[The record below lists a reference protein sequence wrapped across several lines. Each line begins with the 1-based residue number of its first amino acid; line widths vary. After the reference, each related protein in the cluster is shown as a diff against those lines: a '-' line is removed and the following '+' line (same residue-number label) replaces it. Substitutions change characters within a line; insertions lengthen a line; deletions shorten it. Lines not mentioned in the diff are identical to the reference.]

1 MTQKATKWLVVLS
14 LWQLSGCRTAAV
26 GDGDGAGVGE
36 GGSRVVPTTLAVS
49 WEYAPDSVPDLAKK
63 GLQSGVNSLG
73 AAKGKSVESLL
84 DKMTI
89 QRLAGATHADV
100 VASARELIMASEGK
114 PLSKDSTFKVN
125 LELALSAIQN
135 DRPSAAAYYLA
146 KVKETGIPAALAA
159 ELTAGGVLAMKSKD
173 FSLAAASWR
182 QALRVVPTY
191 KAAKINLGYLL
202 LRNANAGEAKRLL
215 EPYKADWFAAAGLI
229 SAGRML
235 GDSELVETLCNDV
248 LARQPN
254 HGPTLLNCALQ
265 AVQAKKDYA
274 RADLLLSRV
283 VSTSTRPELTEYAFL
298 LRNKFQRSGSS
309 RGKMSSARD
318 DVGDTRL

>member
-1 MTQKATKWLVVLS
+1 MKQNAGTWLLPIVLC
-14 LWQLSGCRTAAV
+14 QLSGCRTASV
-26 GDGDGAGVGE
+26 REGDGDGDH
-36 GGSRVVPTTLAVS
+36 VVSTTLAVS

-63 GLQSGVNSLG
+63 DLQSALNSAG

-135 DRPSAAAYYLA
+135 DRPSAAAYYLS

-159 ELTAGGVLAMKSKD
+159 ELTAEGVLAMKNKD

-182 QALRVVPTY
+182 QALRFVPTY
-191 KAAKINLGYLL
+191 KAARINLGYLL
-202 LRNANAGEAKRLL
+202 LRNANASEAKTML

-235 GDSELVETLCNDV
+235 GDSELVDTLCADV
-248 LARQPN
+248 LVRQPS
-254 HGPTLLNCALQ
+254 HGPSLLNCALQ

-274 RADLLLSRV
+274 RADLLLSRL

-298 LRNKFQRSGSS
+298 LRNKFRRNGSS
-309 RGKMSSARD
+309 RIKVSSARD
-318 DVGDTRL
+318 GIGASKSAF